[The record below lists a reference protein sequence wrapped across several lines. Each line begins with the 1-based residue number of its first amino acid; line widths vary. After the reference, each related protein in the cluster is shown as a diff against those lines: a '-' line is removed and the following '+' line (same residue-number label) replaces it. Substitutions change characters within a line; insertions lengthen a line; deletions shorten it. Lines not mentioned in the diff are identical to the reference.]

1 MTQTTIDGAQLRQT
15 ERRIG
20 NTTYIVKSAIKKN
33 AEKTILNKI
42 GRLIKNDI
50 EKIS

>member
-1 MTQTTIDGAQLRQT
+1 MTQTTIDGAQFRQT